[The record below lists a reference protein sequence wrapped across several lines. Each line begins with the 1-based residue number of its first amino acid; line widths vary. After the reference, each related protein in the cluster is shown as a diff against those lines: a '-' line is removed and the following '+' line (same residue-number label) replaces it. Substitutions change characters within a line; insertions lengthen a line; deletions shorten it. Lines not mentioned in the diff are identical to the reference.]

1 MSVAADDQVG
11 ELPSDLDN
19 RDPALER
26 LLPTAHRGDEQV
38 ASEFRRL
45 TEHDLRDRKAA
56 NLAAAIGARCAA
68 PPGIAWS

>member
-1 MSVAADDQVG
+1 MAADDQVG
-11 ELPSDLDN
+11 ELSSDLDN

-56 NLAAAIGARCAA
+56 EPRRGDRSAARRL
-68 PPGIAWS
+68 GIAWS